1 MQPWPNSDQP
11 GSDGHTS
18 WQQGYGYADEQ
29 NGQFDPNQTWPQPMS
44 GQTPDYSHM
53 TAQDGS
59 TSNYFES
66 AHPGGGDAFL
76 AGHVRGDATGQHAFH
91 GGHDPLAINQQFAQP
106 GQDVIDPAFSDLH
119 QDIYGQSGGKINLG
133 RDEGIQ
139 SLSQSPGHHHAP
151 SQPFTHHEFSYAPQ
165 NERSFEPAVA
175 PQYTQ
180 AQLIPQQSRQQNHTP
195 VQQPYDS
202 LQGRYPQ
209 SQAFSRPQQS
219 PVQHQPPY
227 SQNQPFSST
236 VNNQPNQ
243 YQPNPQIEYQ
253 SGQQPQQQAYRQPS
267 FSPKPLIPYPQ
278 SSQTP
283 PAHQALQPVPSQTNA
298 AVIQPAHQVHQHG
311 AMPQHQAPPQQQNMS
326 EDDLTISQA
335 KTAESPPKKRKRAT
349 KSTTENVVIF
359 EPADSPMPGDSSIDA
374 PGKRLDEV
382 DGLTAPEPSA
392 EEAQSLA
399 QAKEPSIKGLPHIL
413 YDGVVKLPGE
423 LYSPAQYCGKVVT
436 KCLSQRRRVMTNCL
450 LLSRYH
456 RGAADASFLSWA
468 YTCRVR
474 FKGDLRA
481 SIGQPRTGVGLMK
494 GEPRQRRCSTPMT
507 MRCSHWAREDQNTRS
522 IPVSTRCDVQ
532 KIRMLTGCRC
542 LQRTAQVRRGF

>member
-1 MQPWPNSDQP
+1 
-11 GSDGHTS
+11 
-18 WQQGYGYADEQ
+18 
-29 NGQFDPNQTWPQPMS
+29 MS

-53 TAQDGS
+53 AAQDGS

-66 AHPGGGDAFL
+66 AHQGGGDAFL
-76 AGHVRGDATGQHAFH
+76 AGHVRGDATGQHGFH

-119 QDIYGQSGGKINLG
+119 QDIYGQPGGKINLG
-133 RDEGIQ
+133 DEGIQ

-151 SQPFTHHEFSYAPQ
+151 SQTFTHHEFSYAPQ
-165 NERSFEPAVA
+165 NERSFEPAVP

-180 AQLIPQQSRQQNHTP
+180 AQLIPQQSGQQNHTP

-236 VNNQPNQ
+236 ANNQPNQ
-243 YQPNPQIEYQ
+243 YQPNAQIDYQ
-253 SGQQPQQQAYRQPS
+253 PGQQPEQQAYRQPS

-283 PAHQALQPVPSQTNA
+283 PAHQALQPVPPQTNA
-298 AVIQPAHQVHQHG
+298 AIIQPAHQVHQHG
-311 AMPQHQAPPQQQNMS
+311 AMPQLQAPPQQQQMS
-326 EDDLTISQA
+326 EDDLTTSQA

-349 KSTTENVVIF
+349 KATTENVVTF
-359 EPADSPMPGDSSIDA
+359 EPADSPIPRDSSIDA
-374 PGKRLDEV
+374 TNKRLDEI
-382 DGLTAPEPSA
+382 DGLTFPEPSA
-392 EEAQSLA
+392 EEAQLLA
-399 QAKEPSIKGLPHIL
+399 QAAKRTKAAQAKQPSIKGLPHIL
-413 YDGVVKLPGE
+413 YDGVVRLPGE
-423 LYSPAQYCGKVVT
+423 LHSPAQCFGDVVT
-436 KCLSQRRRVMTNCL
+436 KCLSQRRRAMTNW
-450 LLSRYH
+450 LLSLRYH
-456 RGAADASFLSWA
+456 RGVADASFLTWV

-481 SIGQPRTGVGLMK
+481 SIGHPRTGVGLMK
-494 GEPRQRRCSTPMT
+494 GEPRQRRCSTLMI

-522 IPVSTRCDVQ
+522 IPVSTSCGVP
-532 KIRMLTGCRC
+532 KICMLTRCRC
-542 LQRTAQVRRGF
+542 LQRTAQVRRGI